1 MTIAVTGPFS
11 SGKSTF
17 VRMLGELGAET
28 VSSDEIVH
36 DLLSTD
42 EGAIAAVVGRF
53 GEEVRGEQRGI
64 DRRLLA
70 KQVFGDAGALRDLED
85 ILHSLVRRET
95 NQRIENSGYE
105 IFVAEIPLL
114 FEGGRSDAFDYTV
127 AVTVP
132 EERRREWAGERG
144 VGEEQLR
151 AIEERQLSGEEK
163 AGRADFVVENDGG
176 LERLEEQA
184 RALRDRALGER
195 SPDGGARTQET

>member
-1 MTIAVTGPFS
+1 MTIAVTGPFA

-17 VRMLGELGAET
+17 VRMLGDLGAET

-36 DLLSTD
+36 DLLSMD
-42 EGAIAAVVGRF
+42 EGAIAAVVSRF
-53 GEEVRGEQRGI
+53 GEEVRGERGI

-85 ILHSLVRRET
+85 ILHPLVRRET
-95 NQRIENSGYE
+95 GLRIENSGSE

-132 EERRREWAGERG
+132 EERRREWSEERG

-151 AIEERQLSGEEK
+151 AIEERQFSGEEK
-163 AGRADFVVENDGG
+163 ADRADCVVKNDGV
-176 LERLEEQA
+176 LKRLEDQA
-184 RALRDRALGER
+184 RDLRDRALGER
-195 SPDGGARTQET
+195 SPDGGIRTQET

>member
-1 MTIAVTGPFS
+1 MTIAVTGPFA

-17 VRMLGELGAET
+17 VRMLGDLGAET

-36 DLLSTD
+36 DLLSMD
-42 EGAIAAVVGRF
+42 EGAIAAVVSRF
-53 GEEVRGEQRGI
+53 GEEVRGERGI

-85 ILHSLVRRET
+85 ILHPLVRRET
-95 NQRIENSGYE
+95 GLRIENSGSE

-132 EERRREWAGERG
+132 EERRREWSEERG

-151 AIEERQLSGEEK
+151 AIEERQFSGEEK
-163 AGRADFVVENDGG
+163 ADRADCVVKNDGG
-176 LERLEEQA
+176 LKRLEDQA
-184 RALRDRALGER
+184 RDLRDRALGER
-195 SPDGGARTQET
+195 SPDGGIRTQET

>member
-1 MTIAVTGPFS
+1 MTIAVTGPFA

-163 AGRADFVVENDGG
+163 AGRAAFVVENDGG

-184 RALRDRALGER
+184 RDLRDRALGER

>member
-1 MTIAVTGPFS
+1 
-11 SGKSTF
+11 
-17 VRMLGELGAET
+17 MLGELGAET

-85 ILHSLVRRET
+85 ILHPLVRRET

-114 FEGGRSDAFDYTV
+114 FEGGRSGAFDYTV

-163 AGRADFVVENDGG
+163 AGRADFVVENDRG

-184 RALRDRALGER
+184 RDLRDRALGER